1 MQDNLNKVSDEK
13 TEKNFQEKIDED
25 VVSEKSA
32 LSLEEAKREFGR
44 ALAQAFAEKLD
55 EELAQATDVDAS
67 VSDDHKRKMNR
78 IFRENAGIE
87 NVPYPEV
94 DDSL

>member
-1 MQDNLNKVSDEK
+1 MQDKSNSASREDIES
-13 TEKNFQEKIDED
+13 KNEAKQKDNESKRR
-25 VVSEKSA
+25 A
-32 LSLEEAKREFGR
+32 MEEAKRAFGR
-44 ALAQAFAEKLD
+44 ALAEAFAERID

-78 IFRENAGIE
+78 IFRENAGTE

-94 DDSL
+94 DDPV